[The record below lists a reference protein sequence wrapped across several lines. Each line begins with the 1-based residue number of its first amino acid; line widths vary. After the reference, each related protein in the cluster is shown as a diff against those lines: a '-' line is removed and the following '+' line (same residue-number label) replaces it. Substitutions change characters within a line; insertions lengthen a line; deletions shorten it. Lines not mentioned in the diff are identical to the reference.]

1 MKQYKNVPNLM
12 KIIKIKT
19 RKLNFSEIYY
29 SRKNPSLAERDGKNV
44 NVKTMRTNKN
54 IDVYR
59 K

>member
-1 MKQYKNVPNLM
+1 M

-19 RKLNFSEIYY
+19 RKLKFSEIYY